1 MKPLAAPSGRPRFES
16 LDGLR
21 GVAAVSVMLGHALWS
36 HPAIAEA
43 VLISGDRGPAWVRWL
58 TYTPCHLAWLA
69 REAVVV
75 FFVLSGFVLARP
87 YLAGGATSY
96 KRYYASR
103 FIRLLLPCWAAIG
116 LACLMQRFVY
126 PVPPVPVGSWW
137 LKAHGM
143 PTPLADSLAYVG
155 LLNGVPAVLPP
166 LWSLR
171 WELLFSAVLPAYVA
185 VAQRC
190 RAPLAAGVMAAACI
204 PATMAGKVVDSD
216 VVEFMPIFMLGV
228 LLNNVV
234 PAEVAG
240 SRPTRAGLFAVA
252 SLLLLC
258 AEWYARG
265 LTDDVA
271 ILGVARMLSL
281 VGAVGVVYFA
291 IACPAMR
298 GMLSRP
304 GVLWIGQ
311 RSFSLYLVHF
321 PCVVAAALLSGGQSL
336 ALTLAVGVP
345 ASLVAADVFYRLVE
359 LPSLRLAEFAKRLA

>member
-1 MKPLAAPSGRPRFES
+1 MI
-16 LDGLR
+16 
-21 GVAAVSVMLGHALWS
+21 GHAMWS

-43 VLISGDRGPAWVRWL
+43 VLVSGDQGPAWVRWL

-96 KRYYASR
+96 RRYYASR

-137 LKAHGM
+137 LQAHGM
-143 PTPLADSLAYVG
+143 PMPLADSLAYAG
-155 LLNGVPAVLPP
+155 LLNGVPPVLPP

-171 WELLFSAVLPAYVA
+171 WELLFSALLPAYVA
-185 VAQRC
+185 VARWC
-190 RAPLAAGVMAAACI
+190 RAPLAAGIVAAACI
-204 PATMAGKVVDSD
+204 PMTMVGKVVGSD
-216 VVEFMPIFMLGV
+216 FLEFMPIFMLGV
-228 LLNNVV
+228 LLNDVV
-234 PAEVAG
+234 PAEVARG
-240 SRPTRAGLFAVA
+240 KPRRAGLFAVT

-258 AEWYARG
+258 VEWYARG
-265 LTDDVA
+265 LTNNVA
-271 ILGVARMLSL
+271 VLGVARMLSL

-298 GMLSRP
+298 SLLSRP
-304 GVLWIGQ
+304 AVLWVGQ

-321 PCVVAAALLSGGQSL
+321 PCVVAAALLSGGQNL
-336 ALTLAVGVP
+336 ALTLAVGVL
-345 ASLVAADVFYRLVE
+345 ASLVTADVFYRLVE
-359 LPSLRLAEFAKRLA
+359 LPSLRLAEFAKSLV